1 MSLVLRKWAKFGE
14 VTKLKHPIK
23 IAGFDGKSSHVIK
36 EKVGLSLDF
45 VLVQRYVKFL
55 VCDIQDNILGNDV
68 LKDGMRDI
76 ALNTKTSMLTIGR
89 KKIGAHP
96 SSTASR
102 IELCRRGAPTSS
114 PEWWGTVWALTATD
128 YTLLCPSVRPSNTLY
143 FSTFSRCLTSAPI
156 QMLK

>member
-14 VTKLKHPIK
+14 VTKLKRPIK

-76 ALNTKTSMLTIGR
+76 ALNTKTFMLTIG
-89 KKIGAHP
+89 
-96 SSTASR
+96 
-102 IELCRRGAPTSS
+102 
-114 PEWWGTVWALTATD
+114 
-128 YTLLCPSVRPSNTLY
+128 N
-143 FSTFSRCLTSAPI
+143 
-156 QMLK
+156 